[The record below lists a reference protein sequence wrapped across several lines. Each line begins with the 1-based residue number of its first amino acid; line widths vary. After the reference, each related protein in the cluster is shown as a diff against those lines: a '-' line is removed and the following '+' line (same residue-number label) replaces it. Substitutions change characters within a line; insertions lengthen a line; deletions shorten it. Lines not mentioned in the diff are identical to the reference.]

1 MRAIVV
7 LGILASSALA
17 SGCSCENL
25 RANTQVMA
33 TIDAEPGVRDM
44 ARQLVVRVYG
54 APGGQSGVPDTLVQE
69 FPFPVSA
76 SDGWPTTVALAPEGR
91 DASRRY
97 RIEAVA
103 QTASGAAIATV
114 RAISGYAEE
123 QTLWLQLLLLD
134 GCIGVTCEDPG
145 QTCIG
150 PDQCGDA
157 TIDVEDLMPWAR
169 DAGTGDGSVG
179 DGGECDPGACDDR
192 LACTTDYCDENGQ
205 CAHTRSAAMCDD
217 DNPCTDDACS
227 GDPTDGPS
235 GCAYVNNTLDCD
247 DGVFC
252 NGLDACTAG
261 ECVHA
266 GDPCGD
272 TLECEEAGDRC
283 LGCARDEECPA
294 RMEGAYGACVYD
306 SACDEDAIQTRTV
319 RTFGCVDAACEPSD
333 TEETRACSRDT
344 EGAGCGETSYGE
356 WSTCGG
362 FDDACDTT
370 GTESRFRYEATCTE
384 GLCFSVPTTETR
396 PCSRATDDLPCS
408 DGLACNGT
416 DSCQGGFCVGT
427 ACMDG
432 GIGCDAGTCFDGVA
446 CTVDSCGVSG
456 CLHVP
461 NDALCPPGAACEMV
475 RCDSFAGCVYDRS
488 RCNDGGGP
496 VAFEGGVMTSPD
508 GAIAVE

>member
-1 MRAIVV
+1 MRRALLVLVV
-7 LGILASSALA
+7 VASALA
-17 SGCSCENL
+17 TGCSCENM

-33 TIDAEPGVRDM
+33 TIDAEPGVRGM

-91 DASRRY
+91 DPSRRY

-103 QTASGAAIATV
+103 LSTGGAEIATV

-134 GCIGVTCEDPG
+134 GCIGVTCDDPG

-169 DAGTGDGSVG
+169 DAGVLDGSTV
-179 DGGECDPGACDDR
+179 DGGECDPAACDDG
-192 LACTTDYCDENGQ
+192 LACTSDYCDENGE
-205 CAHTRSAAMCDD
+205 CAHTRSAALCDD
-217 DNPCTDDACS
+217 DNPCTEDTCS
-227 GDPTDGPS
+227 GDPADGPS

-252 NGLDACTAG
+252 NGLDACSGG

-266 GDPCGD
+266 GDPCGAS
-272 TLECEEAGDRC
+272 LECEEETDRC
-283 LGCARDEECPA
+283 LGCARDEDCPA
-294 RMEGAYGACVYD
+294 RMEGAYGACGYAD
-306 SACDEDAIQTRTV
+306 ACDEDATQSRTV
-319 RTFGCVDAACEPSD
+319 RTFTCVDSACEPSD
-333 TEETRACSRDT
+333 GEETRACSRDT
-344 EGAGCGETSYGE
+344 DGTSCGTTTYGE
-356 WSTCGG
+356 WLCSG
-362 FDDACDTT
+362 FDDTCDVS
-370 GTESRFRYEATCTE
+370 GTESRFRYDAVCTDAA
-384 GLCFSVPTTETR
+384 CASVPTLETQ

-408 DGLACNGT
+408 DGLGCNGI
-416 DSCQGGFCVGT
+416 DSCQGGLCVGEP
-427 ACMDG
+427 CMDG
-432 GIGCDAGTCFDGVA
+432 GIGCDAGSCSDGVE
-446 CTVDSCGVSG
+446 CTIDSCGASG
-456 CLHVP
+456 CLHAP
-461 NDALCPPGAACEMV
+461 NDALCPPGAPCETV
-475 RCDSFAGCVYDRS
+475 RCDALAGCVYDRS

-496 VAFEGGVMTSPD
+496 VLLDGGVMITPD
-508 GAIAVE
+508 GSIAID